1 MNKKIKTKELTLNC
15 PICGE
20 VMNLNIDMIIMFMEK
35 SISNVIVVGIKKV
48 KLFNSTFFYHII

>member
-20 VMNLNIDMIIMFMEK
+20 VMHEFKYGYDNHVNGEIYFKCDCCGHKESKII
-35 SISNVIVVGIKKV
+35 
-48 KLFNSTFFYHII
+48 

>member
-20 VMNLNIDMIIMFMEK
+20 VMHEFKYDNHVHGKIYFKCDCCGHKESKII
-35 SISNVIVVGIKKV
+35 
-48 KLFNSTFFYHII
+48 